1 MLATNKSESNH
12 NFDTATAST
21 HTKNKVF
28 KKTLN
33 IGSKN
38 KIDPLK
44 FYVLS
49 PDNDGK
55 SNTDMEVTEQ
65 KKGPTMK
72 F

>member
-1 MLATNKSESNH
+1 M
-12 NFDTATAST
+12 
-21 HTKNKVF
+21 
-28 KKTLN
+28 N

-49 PDNDGK
+49 PDNDGIT
-55 SNTDMEVTEQ
+55 NTDMEVTEEE
-65 KKGPTMK
+65 KGPPMK